1 MRRRPGLRPWVCGT
15 RMRTWLRRWLSRMRP
30 WLWGLRRLRRLLLV
44 DRGREGLLETQ
55 FARGALTLGASVLSE
70 PRAPPAAQE
79 SVPGERPPAPPPN
92 NGRAT

>member
-70 PRAPPAAQE
+70 APSAASGARE
-79 SVPGERPPAPPPN
+79 CAGGATPGTSA
-92 NGRAT
+92 